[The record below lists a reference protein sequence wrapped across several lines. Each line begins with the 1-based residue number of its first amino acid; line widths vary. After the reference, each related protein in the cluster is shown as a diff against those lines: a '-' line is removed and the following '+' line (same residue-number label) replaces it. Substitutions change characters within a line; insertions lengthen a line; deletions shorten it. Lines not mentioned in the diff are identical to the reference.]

1 MSFAYVTGAAGGA
14 PGNDGAPVLRGLDGV
29 SATGVRFPSHVCF
42 SARASETSWCEAPE
56 MCTNFGRF
64 PLPRG
69 PDFEGLNV
77 FGRSLRPMRAH
88 ARALRPEGPPVL
100 PFVAK
105 EEAHGAIKL

>member
-1 MSFAYVTGAAGGA
+1 MQQGGA
-14 PGNDGAPVLRGLDGV
+14 PGNDGVPVLRGLDGV
-29 SATGVRFPSHVCF
+29 SATGVRFPGHVCF

-77 FGRSLRPMRAH
+77 FGRSLRPMRASC
-88 ARALRPEGPPVL
+88 AR
-100 PFVAK
+100 VATRAASCFAIVGQR
-105 EEAHGAIKL
+105 EAPGHSSEACPLCRV